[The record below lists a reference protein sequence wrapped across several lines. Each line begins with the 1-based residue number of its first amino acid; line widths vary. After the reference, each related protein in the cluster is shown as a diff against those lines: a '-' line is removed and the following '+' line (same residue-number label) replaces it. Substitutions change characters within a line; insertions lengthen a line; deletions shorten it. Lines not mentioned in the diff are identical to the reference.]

1 MNTTQS
7 AGPTVNVAQAG
18 ARDRR
23 VSALCAFGCGVAA
36 VGIPLA
42 VAGLWA
48 FGSWEVLALFR
59 LIPPDIL
66 PDMQMGGP
74 VHPWQR
80 LAGGAICLVPA
91 LMLSWA
97 LLRVRR
103 TLGAFVRGDF
113 FGAEAVGALRDY
125 AALAL
130 WAAVAGLVSVP
141 VLSLVISQTNP
152 PGHRELSLD
161 LGGSQLLSLL
171 GAGIL
176 WVVAS
181 AMARAQT
188 IARENE
194 QFV

>member
-1 MNTTQS
+1 MDAASTIDTGREQ
-7 AGPTVNVAQAG
+7 
-18 ARDRR
+18 RI
-23 VSALCAFGCGVAA
+23 SALCATGCVLVAA
-36 VGIPLA
+36 GAPLA

-48 FGSWEVLALFR
+48 FGSWELLALFR

-66 PDMQMGGP
+66 PDMQMGGA
-74 VHPWQR
+74 VQPWQR
-80 LAGGAICLVPA
+80 AIGGAICLVPA
-91 LMLSWA
+91 LMLSCA
-97 LLRVRR
+97 LLRVRW
-103 TLGAFVRGDF
+103 TLNAFVRGDF
-113 FGAEAVGALRDY
+113 FGAEAVRGLRDY

-152 PGHRELSLD
+152 PGHKELSLD
-161 LGGSQLLSLL
+161 LGGAQMLGVL

-176 WVVAS
+176 WVIAS

-188 IARENE
+188 LARENE